1 MPHRVLIASCD
12 SVLSAAYAAALS
24 DCGCDVERVT
34 TGLDCLARYRA
45 WHPEVMLVTRDL
57 LWGSGP
63 DVLAV
68 IHDEESDPA
77 PAVVLTDDTAQARVD
92 LRPQWHDCLVTTLL
106 RPNLLCAVVR
116 ALTDRGPGVDR
127 RGPMAGRGEQT
138 RPFVVDPEGPG

>member
-1 MPHRVLIASCD
+1 VPHRVLIASYD
-12 SVLSAAYAAALS
+12 ADLSAAYAAALS
-24 DCGCDVERVT
+24 DCGFDVERVT

-45 WHPEVMLVTRDL
+45 WHPEVMLVTQNL

-68 IHDEESDPA
+68 IHDEESNPA
-77 PAVVLTDDTAQARVD
+77 PAVVMTEDTTQARVH

-116 ALTDRGPGVDR
+116 ALTDRGSGVGCQ
-127 RGPMAGRGEQT
+127 GPMEESGEQT
-138 RPFVVDPEGPG
+138 RPFVVDPESPG